1 VEEEMGTDGVLA
13 RERAHAGAE
22 VKNVPHTAGARHES
36 HASDSIITPPWI
48 HVYSETLSQK

>member
-1 VEEEMGTDGVLA
+1 MGTDGVLA